1 MSEVEE
7 VFCIGFLVLARLTVS
22 GGVLQRSALL
32 IPARSSLERVDRWL
46 ISSWK
51 SCFDGVLLLDENFAW
66 SLAATTSA
74 AAGDGEGAAP
84 GMAAR
89 WELIQM

>member
-1 MSEVEE
+1 MSEVEGVLE
-7 VFCIGFLVLARLTVS
+7 VVLVTRRVVA
-22 GGVLQRSALL
+22 GGVLKRSALL
-32 IPARSSLERVDRWL
+32 IPVKSSFERVDRWL

-74 AAGDGEGAAP
+74 AAGDGEGAAL
-84 GMAAR
+84 GT
-89 WELIQM
+89 WGS